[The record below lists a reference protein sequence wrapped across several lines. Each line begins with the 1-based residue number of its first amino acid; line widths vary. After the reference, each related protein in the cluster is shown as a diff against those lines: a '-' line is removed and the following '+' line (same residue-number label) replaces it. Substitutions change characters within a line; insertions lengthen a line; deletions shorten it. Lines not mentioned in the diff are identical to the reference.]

1 MAYADYSFYQDRGGQ
16 MSASDFNKYATNA
29 SDYIDYISSDNAK
42 SYSDT
47 EDRLKKC
54 CCVLADEMAKNE
66 KREGISSE
74 SIGSYSV
81 SYAESK
87 QADIQ
92 RRYANICCM
101 FIGSTGLMYRGL

>member
-16 MSASDFNKYATNA
+16 MSASDFGKYSVNA
-29 SDYIDYISSDNAK
+29 SDYIDYITLDNAK
-42 SYSDT
+42 TYIDS

-54 CCVLADEMAKNE
+54 CCALADEMKNNE
-66 KREGISSE
+66 KRVGVNSE

-81 SYAESK
+81 SYSDNSEENVRK
-87 QADIQ
+87 K
-92 RRYANICCM
+92 YAKICCM